1 VPPTGDGP
9 SFTRETPDVRRQ
21 ALIDAT
27 RRCMARDGVE
37 GTTVRRI
44 CDEAGVSSGLLR
56 HYFGSKDALMA
67 ATYEAM
73 VHELAHASD
82 ELIADIAIDPRERL
96 SRAVRITLEPPLVAP
111 ERRHASD
118 ELIADIAIDPRE
130 RLSRAVRIT
139 LEPPLVAPERRRVQ
153 VAFWDLVPRNAVIA
167 RAHDKLYGDYRIAL
181 AGVIAEVARA
191 DGVTVDARR
200 VALALT
206 ALLDGLWLQMC
217 LEPKL
222 FTAAE
227 AHAACLELLG
237 LHLPSFR
244 GG

>member
-1 VPPTGDGP
+1 MPPTGDGP
-9 SFTRETPDVRRQ
+9 RFTREAPDVRRQ

-56 HYFGSKDALMA
+56 HYFGSKDPLMA

-82 ELIADIAIDPRERL
+82 ELIADTAIDPRERL
-96 SRAVRITLEPPLVAP
+96 SRAVRITLEPPLA
-111 ERRHASD
+111 
-118 ELIADIAIDPRE
+118 
-130 RLSRAVRIT
+130 
-139 LEPPLVAPERRRVQ
+139 APERRRVQ
-153 VAFWDLVPRNAVIA
+153 IAFWDLVPRNAVIA
-167 RAHDKLYGDYRIAL
+167 RAHDKLYGDYRVAL

-200 VALALT
+200 VSLALT

-217 LEPKL
+217 LEPGL
-222 FTAAE
+222 FSAAE

-244 GG
+244 GGG

>member
-1 VPPTGDGP
+1 MPPTGDGP

-73 VHELAHASD
+73 VHELA
-82 ELIADIAIDPRERL
+82 
-96 SRAVRITLEPPLVAP
+96 
-111 ERRHASD
+111 HASD